1 MAYREENIIRPVS
14 HSSFIMLAARTIQTH
29 LAEKSPSD
37 RILYSFLVF
46 VLPAAPVHPPKYG
59 PLHAAKNENH
69 LSPLSGPRS
78 PSALNPL
85 TRRPSHHH
93 PTPPLHLFEA
103 IYYRE
108 MASGHYK
115 HNQALREFIVM
126 CVVSLLAFTS
136 FALALMYNRRAVH
149 AANRPPIDD
158 DDNIRR
164 KRASKR
170 KMLRLTPPPSDA
182 FPSASCT
189 NTAALTSG
197 FNTNTN
203 EKHEKIKRKTEAK
216 MKTFRVVVSLECCDL
231 NGNYFNIF

>member
-37 RILYSFLVF
+37 RILYTFLVF

-136 FALALMYNRRAVH
+136 FSLALMYNRRAVH
-149 AANRPPIDD
+149 AATTDPPSTTTTTTFEGSALQKGKCFASLH
-158 DDNIRR
+158 RR
-164 KRASKR
+164 RTLF
-170 KMLRLTPPPSDA
+170 LRL
-182 FPSASCT
+182 
-189 NTAALTSG
+189 
-197 FNTNTN
+197 
-203 EKHEKIKRKTEAK
+203 
-216 MKTFRVVVSLECCDL
+216 RVQTQPR
-231 NGNYFNIF
+231 